1 MKLMRSEKMILEAG
15 TKAPEFKLLDNE
27 GKVHKL
33 SDYRGQTIVVYFY
46 PKDNTPGCTKEACSF
61 RDSYA
66 DFKKAGVEVIGIS
79 PDSEK
84 SHTKFIDKYELPF
97 TLLSDPDHKVS
108 KAYGVWGLKKNYGRE
123 YEGIYRTTFI
133 IGPEGKIKKVFKN
146 VKPSEHS
153 LEVLAAIKE
162 E

>member
-1 MKLMRSEKMILEAG
+1 MILEAG
-15 TKAPEFKLLDNE
+15 TQAPEFELKDKE

-84 SHTKFIDKYELPF
+84 SHANFIAKYELPF
-97 TLLSDPDHKVS
+97 TLLSDPGHKVS
-108 KAYGVWGLKKNYGRE
+108 EAFGVWGLKKNFGRE

-146 VKPSEHS
+146 VKPNEHS
-153 LEVLAAIKE
+153 QEVLAAIAAE
-162 E
+162 